1 MKAYPISWHQPSLQ
15 PPGVFSKHPH
25 SSNTPR
31 PPSLCRP
38 TQCAHLREHVSDA
51 VNIQVCC
58 TPFGFVGSLT
68 VTLKD
73 GSRKRLGS
81 RHCTRADGVSLA
93 PQPDAVLAVVR
104 HLMATQPQ
112 PRAVF
117 QPDGSIVRIA
127 AEDGTGSQLAAVQFV
142 WAVPVQAPTPPPAPL
157 APPAPFTEAPT
168 PSITDTFT
176 TDAYGIVSD
185 VAGGMNLTTVLT
197 IDVPYTIAT
206 VVLGKQS
213 FSLVTTPTH
222 DASIVFATRYG
233 KGYIAGVAAEQLVTR
248 CCVPLSMGGGGGIR
262 PEPTAAAVGAAGGGR
277 QLLAAAAQ
285 SASVGA
291 GARAGLGDAAGGGA
305 VSQQVRRL
313 PGDSEEEINDDP
325 GDVEPTYRCADTC
338 AGYMVGGLQGMRQ
351 GRCEWYGMLGF

>member
-1 MKAYPISWHQPSLQ
+1 M
-15 PPGVFSKHPH
+15 
-25 SSNTPR
+25 
-31 PPSLCRP
+31 
-38 TQCAHLREHVSDA
+38 SDA
-51 VNIQVCC
+51 VSVQVCC

-93 PQPDAVLAVVR
+93 PQPDAVLAAVR

-127 AEDGTGSQLAAVQFV
+127 AEEGTGSQLAAVQFV
-142 WAVPVQAPTPPPAPL
+142 WAVPVHAPTSPPVPL

-168 PSITDTFT
+168 PSITETFT

-197 IDVPYTIAT
+197 IDVPYTVAT

-222 DASIVFATRYG
+222 DSSIVFATRYG
-233 KGYIAGVAAEQLVTR
+233 KGYIAGVAAEQMVTR
-248 CCVPLSMGGGGGIR
+248 CCVPLPRGGGGGGGIKHQV
-262 PEPTAAAVGAAGGGR
+262 EATAAAEGTAKGRR
-277 QLLAAAAQ
+277 QLLAAATQ
-285 SASVGA
+285 SASIGA
-291 GARAGLGDAAGGGA
+291 GAAGGLGVAAGGG
-305 VSQQVRRL
+305 VVQQQATRL
-313 PGDSEEEINDDP
+313 PGDFEEDINDDP
-325 GDVEPTYRCADTC
+325 GHVEPTYRCADMRGWDVVGS
-338 AGYMVGGLQGMRQ
+338 AGACKLLRVEMCVWFDMPGLRCRYLNTQVVPCGRQTAPWDEEQFGGPAA
-351 GRCEWYGMLGF
+351 